1 MRLREVRP
9 EHIAT
14 SCNRVQVV
22 VFLCQFLLSLA
33 GKGLWLFHRSVDTI
47 WTSVL
52 PATNH
57 QPFTRLS
64 FSMFLDRSASKRYP
78 GTLKDPV
85 T

>member
-22 VFLCQFLLSLA
+22 VFLCLCARVSLEKACGCFIGQFCNLSTY
-33 GKGLWLFHRSVDTI
+33 H

-57 QPFTRLS
+57 QPFLGS
-64 FSMFLDRSASKRYP
+64 DSKRY
-78 GTLKDPV
+78 
-85 T
+85 